1 MMSNKMLLSLATVAL
16 FAATAQATT
25 VETTKPWFTTAADE
39 ANWTGDGVVVS
50 NGTDV
55 VCVDT
60 AADNAATN
68 SISAVP
74 SGVSN
79 VRITGRIAN
88 LCLSASV
95 PAEYSDP
102 LPQASITAV
111 DEETD
116 ASWYVWHCTNETHGA
131 WVQMTNNTAL
141 AENGSYNIT
150 IEFKNG
156 YVRYAVDGT
165 WLTNNEN
172 PWITNAQNFAAI
184 TRVGLAGFGQFGEV
198 AGLTFEE
205 FEITIDPEDSD
216 FVAKYG
222 LDITG
227 ESDATAVKAALDA
240 VGDNGYPKWQS
251 IVLGLKDSASQPY
264 IAPVQNTDPNKVT
277 LSLGGVSPKEDY
289 NVTYEVETYNSLGGV
304 RQATTGTINAG
315 STVDVTPDNSAV
327 KYYKIKIKITK

>member
-1 MMSNKMLLSLATVAL
+1 MMSNKVLLSLATVAL

-79 VRITGRIAN
+79 VRITGSIAN
-88 LCLSASV
+88 LCLNASV
-95 PAEYSDP
+95 PAEYSVT
-102 LPQASITAV
+102 LPQAAITAV
-111 DEETD
+111 DEATD
-116 ASWYVWHCTNETHGA
+116 AWYVWHCTNTTQGA
-131 WVQMTNNTAL
+131 WVKMTGATPNEGGACD
-141 AENGSYNIT
+141 IT

-156 YVRYAVDGT
+156 YVRYAVGNA
-165 WLTNNEN
+165 WLENNAN
-172 PWITNAQNFAAI
+172 SWITNAQDFAAI
-184 TRVGLAGFGQFGEV
+184 TKVGLAGFGQFGEV
-198 AGLTFEE
+198 AGLTFES
-205 FEITIDPEDSD
+205 FEITINPGDSD
-216 FVAKYG
+216 FVAKYDLG
-222 LDITG
+222 ITG
-227 ESDATAVKAALDA
+227 GSNATEVKAALDA

-264 IAPVQNTDPNKVT
+264 LVPVQNTDTGK
-277 LSLGGVSPKEDY
+277 LSIELGGVAPQTGYIVDYAVEEVATPNTAMSSSP
-289 NVTYEVETYNSLGGV
+289 TYDSPTSVDL
-304 RQATTGTINAG
+304 NAG
-315 STVDVTPDNSAV
+315 AV